1 MSDMLTHWAAFEDCC
16 RLAQID
22 ERIELEFRASLEQQ
36 QRAAGRLGTLTRL
49 GAKWMQPLLTN
60 VRERWHEKDAD
71 AKLERD
77 LAFVLGGLVHQA
89 TDNVMK
95 PALSRA
101 AGGTW
106 SQMQAYLRGTPGTP
120 PVSPQIVEAAH
131 EYSAY
136 LDAEV
141 FAQVY
146 LGGSAEP
153 FSEFFMAEL
162 SVKGK
167 GFEDFVRALFQ
178 RSLLSVHTLNPTVDH
193 MEDWLENLFRTVQ
206 PAFVGI
212 DRWVRVFNHPDP
224 QKIEAFGV
232 RTLFYR
238 ADDPV
243 IRVAR
248 AIQHGQPIDAAAK
261 QATFGEGLHTCY
273 YAHILQTGLE
283 YLRKA
288 GQFWRRETDHLVA
301 PNFDEWPLS

>member
-1 MSDMLTHWAAFEDCC
+1 MSDMLTHWAAFEDCR

-22 ERIELEFRASLEQQ
+22 EQVEDVFRTALER
-36 QRAAGRLGTLTRL
+36 QREAGRLGTLTRL
-49 GAKWMQPLLTN
+49 GAKWMQPMLES
-60 VRERWHEKDAD
+60 VRERWSDQPRD
-71 AKLERD
+71 PKLERN

-95 PALSRA
+95 PPLSRA

-120 PVSPQIVEAAH
+120 AVSPQVVDAAH

-141 FAQVY
+141 FRQVY
-146 LGGSAEP
+146 LDGGADP
-153 FSEFFMAEL
+153 FSQFFMAKL
-162 SVKGK
+162 SPHGK
-167 GFEDFVRALFQ
+167 AFEEFVRALFQ

-212 DRWVRVFNHPDP
+212 DRWVRVYNEPDP
-224 QKIEAFGV
+224 RKIEAYEV
-232 RTLFYR
+232 RTAFYR
-238 ADDPV
+238 PDDPT
-243 IRVAR
+243 INVAR
-248 AIQHGQPIDAAAK
+248 ALQRGEPVDPAAREAV
-261 QATFGEGLHTCY
+261 FVHEIHTCY
-273 YAHILQTGLE
+273 YGHILQTGLD
-283 YLRKA
+283 YMRKA
-288 GQFWRRETDHLVA
+288 AQFWRGETPHLVA

>member
-1 MSDMLTHWAAFEDCC
+1 MLTHWAAFEDCC

-22 ERIELEFRASLEQQ
+22 ERIEPVFRSALEQ

-49 GAKWMQPLLTN
+49 GAKWMQPMLTN
-60 VRERWHEKDAD
+60 VRDRWPDAPSD
-71 AKLERD
+71 PKLTRD

-120 PVSPQIVEAAH
+120 QVSPQVIEAAH

-141 FAQVY
+141 FRQVY
-146 LGGSAEP
+146 LGGNADP

-162 SVKGK
+162 SPKGK
-167 GFEDFVRALFQ
+167 AFEDFVRALFQ

-212 DRWVRVFNHPDP
+212 ERWVRVFQHSDP
-224 QKIEAFGV
+224 QKIEAFEV
-232 RTLFYR
+232 RTSFYR
-238 ADDPV
+238 TDDPG

-248 AIQHGQPIDAAAK
+248 ALQHGAPVADDARQAAF
-261 QATFGEGLHTCY
+261 ADNAHTCHY
-273 YAHILQTGLE
+273 GHILQTGLE

-288 GQFWRRETDHLVA
+288 GQFWRRETEHLVA
-301 PNFDEWPLS
+301 PNFDEWPIT

>member
-22 ERIELEFRASLEQQ
+22 AQIEPAFQAALTHNRE
-36 QRAAGRLGTLTRL
+36 AGRLGTLTRL
-49 GAKWMQPLLTN
+49 GAKWMQPMLEG
-60 VRERWHEKDAD
+60 VRAHWNESNRDP
-71 AKLERD
+71 KLGRN

-120 PVSPQIVEAAH
+120 AVSPQVVDAAH

-141 FAQVY
+141 FRQVY
-146 LGGSAEP
+146 LDGGADP
-153 FSEFFMAEL
+153 FSELFMARL
-162 SVKGK
+162 NPKGK
-167 GFEDFVRALFQ
+167 AFEEFIRALFQ

-206 PAFVGI
+206 PAFVGV
-212 DRWVRVFNHPDP
+212 DRWVRVFNQPDP
-224 QKIEAFGV
+224 AKIEAYEV
-232 RTLFYR
+232 RTSFYR
-238 ADDPV
+238 PDDPT
-243 IRVAR
+243 IKAAR
-248 AIQHGQPIDAAAK
+248 GLQRGDQVDAATR
-261 QATFGEGLHTCY
+261 QAVFLDGVHTCY
-273 YAHILQTGLE
+273 YAHILQTGLA
-283 YLRKA
+283 YIRKA
-288 GQFWRRETDHLVA
+288 SLFWRGETSHLVA
-301 PNFDEWPLS
+301 PNFDEWPIS

>member
-22 ERIELEFRASLEQQ
+22 ATIEPEFQAALAHNRE
-36 QRAAGRLGTLTRL
+36 AGRLGTLTRL
-49 GAKWMQPLLTN
+49 GAKWMQPMLQG
-60 VRERWHEKDAD
+60 VRDHWSDASRD
-71 AKLERD
+71 PKLQRN
-77 LAFVLGGLVHQA
+77 LAFVLGGLIHQA

-120 PVSPQIVEAAH
+120 PVSPQVVEAAH

-141 FAQVY
+141 FRQVF
-146 LGGSAEP
+146 LDGTADP
-153 FSEFFMAEL
+153 FSQFFMAKL
-162 SVKGK
+162 APKGRA
-167 GFEDFVRALFQ
+167 FEEFVRALFQ

-206 PAFVGI
+206 PAFVGV
-212 DRWVRVFNHPDP
+212 DRWVRVYNQPDP
-224 QKIEAFGV
+224 AKIEAYEV
-232 RTLFYR
+232 RTAFYR
-238 ADDPV
+238 ADDPT
-243 IRVAR
+243 IRAARTLQRGEEIDAVAR
-248 AIQHGQPIDAAAK
+248 QAVFADA
-261 QATFGEGLHTCY
+261 THTCLY
-273 YAHILQTGLE
+273 SHILQTGLE
-283 YLRKA
+283 YVRKA
-288 GQFWRRETDHLVA
+288 SQFWRGETGHLVA

>member
-16 RLAQID
+16 RLGQLD
-22 ERIELEFRASLEQQ
+22 ERIESVFRAALVQ
-36 QRAAGRLGTLTRL
+36 QREAGRLGTLTRL
-49 GAKWMQPLLTN
+49 GAKWMQPMLEG
-60 VRERWHEKDAD
+60 VRDKWSASSRDP
-71 AKLERD
+71 KLQRN
-77 LAFVLGGLVHQA
+77 LGFVLGGLIHQA

-95 PALSRA
+95 PPLSRA
-101 AGGTW
+101 ASGTW

-120 PVSPQIVEAAH
+120 PVSPQVVEAAH

-141 FAQVY
+141 FRQVY
-146 LGGSAEP
+146 LDGGADP
-153 FSEFFMAEL
+153 FSEFFMAKL
-162 SVKGK
+162 SPKGEA
-167 GFEDFVRALFQ
+167 FEEFVRALFQ

-206 PAFVGI
+206 PSFVGI
-212 DRWVRVFNHPDP
+212 DRWVRVYNQPDP

-232 RTLFYR
+232 RTSFYR
-238 ADDPV
+238 PDDPP

-248 AIQHGQPIDAAAK
+248 ALQRGEPVDAAAR
-261 QATFGEGLHTCY
+261 QAVFAEGTHACY
-273 YAHILQTGLE
+273 YGHILQTGLD

-288 GQFWRRETDHLVA
+288 SQFWRGESGHLVA

>member
-16 RLAQID
+16 RLASID
-22 ERIELEFRASLEQQ
+22 QRIEPVFQSALEQ

-49 GAKWMQPLLTN
+49 GARWMQPMLAN
-60 VRERWHEKDAD
+60 VRDRWSDKHAD
-71 AKLERD
+71 ATLKRD

-95 PALSRA
+95 PALSQA

-120 PVSPQIVEAAH
+120 AVPPEVVEAAH

-141 FAQVY
+141 FRQVY
-146 LGGSAEP
+146 LGGGTDP

-162 SVKGK
+162 SPKGK
-167 GFEDFVRALFQ
+167 ALEEFVRALFQ
-178 RSLLSVHTLNPTVDH
+178 RSLLSVHTLNPTVDR
-193 MEDWLENLFRTVQ
+193 MEEWLENLFRTVQ
-206 PAFVGI
+206 PAYVSV
-212 DRWVRVFNHPDP
+212 DRWVRVYQHPDA

-238 ADDPV
+238 TDDPA
-243 IRVAR
+243 IGLAR
-248 AIQHGQPIDAAAK
+248 AIQHGGAIDAAAQ
-261 QATFGEGLHTCY
+261 QAVFDKGTYTCY
-273 YAHILQTGLE
+273 YGHILQTGLE

-288 GQFWRRETDHLVA
+288 AQFWRRETPHLVA
-301 PNFDEWPLS
+301 PNFDEWPIT

>member
-22 ERIELEFRASLEQQ
+22 QRIEPAFRRALEH

-49 GAKWMQPLLTN
+49 GAKWMQPLMTN
-60 VRERWHEKDAD
+60 VRERWHEND

-77 LAFVLGGLVHQA
+77 LGFVLGGLVHQA

-120 PVSPQIVEAAH
+120 PVPPEVVEAAH

-141 FAQVY
+141 FSEVY
-146 LGGSAEP
+146 LGGAADP
-153 FSEFFMAEL
+153 FSAFFMAEL
-162 SVKGK
+162 SAKGK
-167 GFEDFVRALFQ
+167 SFEDFVRALFQ

-193 MEDWLENLFRTVQ
+193 MDEWLENLFRTVQ
-206 PAFVGI
+206 PAFVGV
-212 DRWVRVFNHPDP
+212 DRWVRVINHPDP
-224 QKIEAFGV
+224 QKIEAYGV

-238 ADDPV
+238 TDDPA
-243 IRVAR
+243 IKVAR
-248 AIQHGQPIDAAAK
+248 AMQHGAPIDAAARE
-261 QATFGEGLHTCY
+261 AALAGAHTCY

-288 GQFWRRETDHLVA
+288 GEFWRGEAAHLVA

>member
-22 ERIELEFRASLEQQ
+22 DRIEACFRSALEQ

-49 GAKWMQPLLTN
+49 GAKWMQPLMTN
-60 VRERWHEKDAD
+60 VRARWHEKDAD

-77 LAFVLGGLVHQA
+77 LGYVLGGLVHQA

-120 PVSPQIVEAAH
+120 PVSPEVVEAAH

-162 SVKGK
+162 SPKGK
-167 GFEDFVRALFQ
+167 GLEDFVRALFQ

-193 MEDWLENLFRTVQ
+193 MEEWLENLFRTVQ
-206 PAFVGI
+206 PAFVGV
-212 DRWVRVFNHPDP
+212 DRWVRVINHPDP
-224 QKIEAFGV
+224 QKIEAYGV

-238 ADDPV
+238 ADDPA
-243 IRVAR
+243 IKVAR
-248 AIQHGQPIDAAAK
+248 AIQHSSPIDPAARAAAL
-261 QATFGEGLHTCY
+261 AGTHTCY
-273 YAHILQTGLE
+273 YSHILQTGLD

-288 GQFWRRETDHLVA
+288 GAFWRGETEHLVA